1 MKTKRMVDEQRILN
15 IITAAKFVSYAP
27 IDRLTDNQ
35 HLSGGAMTDKIRISA
50 LNYLIDNIR
59 DEVGWGFGDVTN
71 NLLSSSSKSE
81 SSRFAKEA
89 MIMGWNFVK
98 VKSAMEDN
106 HGTNN

>member
-59 DEVGWGFGDVTN
+59 DEVGLGFGDVTN
-71 NLLSSSSKSE
+71 NLLSSSSK
-81 SSRFAKEA
+81 ANQVALLK
-89 MIMGWNFVK
+89 K
-98 VKSAMEDN
+98 Q
-106 HGTNN
+106 

>member
-15 IITAAKFVSYAP
+15 IITAVKFVSYAP
-27 IDRLTDNQ
+27 IDRLTDK

-59 DEVGWGFGDVTN
+59 DEVGLGFGDVTD

-98 VKSAMEDN
+98 VTSAMEDKN
-106 HGTNN
+106 D

>member
-1 MKTKRMVDEQRILN
+1 MKTKRMIDEQRILN

-59 DEVGWGFGDVTN
+59 DEVGLGFGDVTDN
-71 NLLSSSSKSE
+71 VLSSSLKGE
-81 SSRFAKEA
+81 SGRFAKEA
-89 MIMGWNFVK
+89 MIMGWNFAK
-98 VKSAMEDN
+98 VMSVMEDKN
-106 HGTNN
+106 DN

>member
-1 MKTKRMVDEQRILN
+1 MKTKRMIDSQRILN

-59 DEVGWGFGDVTN
+59 DEVGLNFGDVAN
-71 NLLSSSSKSE
+71 NVLSSLEGE
-81 SSRFAKEA
+81 SDRFAKEA
-89 MIMGWNFVK
+89 MIMGWNFAK
-98 VKSAMEDN
+98 VMSAMEDKN
-106 HGTNN
+106 D

>member
-1 MKTKRMVDEQRILN
+1 MKTKRMIDEQRILN

-59 DEVGWGFGDVTN
+59 DEVGLGFGDVTDN
-71 NLLSSSSKSE
+71 VLSSSLKGE
-81 SSRFAKEA
+81 SGRFAKEA
-89 MIMGWNFVK
+89 MIMGWNFAK
-98 VKSAMEDN
+98 VMSAMEDKN
-106 HGTNN
+106 D